1 MLFRRHLILPRLIP
15 HLWQLLTYRF
25 ATLMLVHSQVET
37 RRVVNLQPVG
47 LQDKTR
53 WHIAMWQTCN
63 SLARDSPL
71 VDLQFS
77 NTNCKYINPS
87 KAGFSKEGFLFIF
100 IYFIFILFYL
110 FSENK
115 NQNQNLQ
122 QYAVKIHIHIYK
134 KQIIII
140 NKIKPQHK
148 SKTVT

>member
-1 MLFRRHLILPRLIP
+1 MLDSKSSSIFPQEKIKKILDMLFRRHLILPRLIP

-71 VDLQFS
+71 ADLQFS

-87 KAGFSKEGFLFIF
+87 KTGLFERRFF
-100 IYFIFILFYL
+100 IYFYLFYFYFILSIL
-110 FSENK
+110 GK
-115 NQNQNLQ
+115 
-122 QYAVKIHIHIYK
+122 
-134 KQIIII
+134 
-140 NKIKPQHK
+140 
-148 SKTVT
+148 